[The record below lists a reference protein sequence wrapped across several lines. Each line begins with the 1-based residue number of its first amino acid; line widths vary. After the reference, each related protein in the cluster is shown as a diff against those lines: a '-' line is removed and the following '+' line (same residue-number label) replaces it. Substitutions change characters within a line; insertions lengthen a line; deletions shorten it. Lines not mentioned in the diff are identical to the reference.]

1 MNGFTCKNNTLKP
14 IMAGLI
20 LGMAS
25 LISSCALTPPKSLMD
40 IQAGE
45 HFVLKQPITIPAG
58 KARQTI
64 QFGQLSG
71 SGFNQTEQHCRI
83 EIYALQTQNTI
94 IQPQSFTIKSV
105 QLGEEMIAQ
114 RADGK
119 LFAANDLG
127 LSSQTQTDVVRLAD
141 MGYERPET
149 MDLVHLYLH
158 SDTQPN
164 VYRLTCAGALSNG
177 DPKDAPRSYRP
188 KREQINRILGAV
200 GSIEP

>member
-1 MNGFTCKNNTLKP
+1 MHGFTFKNKALKTLT
-14 IMAGLI
+14 GLFI
-20 LGMAS
+20 LSGIS
-25 LISSCALTPPKSLMD
+25 LLSGCALTPPKSLMD

-58 KARQTI
+58 KARQYI

-94 IQPQSFTIKSV
+94 IQPQSFTIKRV

-114 RADGK
+114 RADGE
-119 LFAANDLG
+119 LFAANDIR
-127 LSSQTQTDVVRLAD
+127 LSGQIQTDVVRLAD

-149 MDLVHLYLH
+149 MDLVHLYLQ
-158 SDTQPN
+158 SSSQPN